1 MSNKSNFSF
10 LNSEQVIA
18 NVNTL
23 IGLYKKDVDIANE
36 DRKSLLF
43 DVLNDLQSSNIP
55 FKSDGILI
63 DFENQS
69 LLEQL
74 ITDGMIDSEDTL
86 NNQHLFSL
94 EDQQIIREN
103 IEKALQLINILHP
116 GLHYLINQLI
126 GTIVCFRKKG
136 FGGGSVSSLVGCIW
150 LNPLAK
156 WSIVDYAESLYHEF
170 IHNSLFLDDM
180 LNSIFPDTQIIT
192 TEQAMITS
200 TILKK
205 KRPLDRSFHSACVAI
220 GLMHFYYMMSDYNK
234 VTTYLKPLRQTI
246 SEMNEKQNY
255 MGERGITILEEMN
268 KFSKLLDLDSITST
282 LSLNQHSLVANA

>member
-136 FGGGSVSSLVGCIW
+136 FGGGSVSSLVR
-150 LNPLAK
+150 
-156 WSIVDYAESLYHEF
+156 
-170 IHNSLFLDDM
+170 M
-180 LNSIFPDTQIIT
+180 
-192 TEQAMITS
+192 
-200 TILKK
+200 
-205 KRPLDRSFHSACVAI
+205 
-220 GLMHFYYMMSDYNK
+220 
-234 VTTYLKPLRQTI
+234 YLVKSPC
-246 SEMNEKQNY
+246 
-255 MGERGITILEEMN
+255 
-268 KFSKLLDLDSITST
+268 
-282 LSLNQHSLVANA
+282 

>member
-1 MSNKSNFSF
+1 M
-10 LNSEQVIA
+10 
-18 NVNTL
+18 
-23 IGLYKKDVDIANE
+23 
-36 DRKSLLF
+36 
-43 DVLNDLQSSNIP
+43 
-55 FKSDGILI
+55 
-63 DFENQS
+63 
-69 LLEQL
+69 
-74 ITDGMIDSEDTL
+74 
-86 NNQHLFSL
+86 
-94 EDQQIIREN
+94 
-103 IEKALQLINILHP
+103 
-116 GLHYLINQLI
+116 
-126 GTIVCFRKKG
+126 
-136 FGGGSVSSLVGCIW
+136 
-150 LNPLAK
+150 
-156 WSIVDYAESLYHEF
+156 YHEF

-192 TEQAMITS
+192 TEQAMVTS